1 MPCVAVHAGSVSQDQ
16 ERFAGDVLLG
26 LALNGRLVLDADEA
40 EARVAELRRT
50 LAYGYALLADPDYT
64 GPEDRLREILD
75 ELPKYVE
82 AFQQATK
89 SFTPR

>member
-1 MPCVAVHAGSVSQDQ
+1 MSQDHEQ
-16 ERFAGDVLLG
+16 FAGDVLLG
-26 LALNGRLVLDADEA
+26 LAHDGRLVLDADEA
-40 EARVAELRRT
+40 EARIAELRRT

-64 GPEDRLREILD
+64 GPEDRLRDILD

>member
-1 MPCVAVHAGSVSQDQ
+1 MSQDHEQ
-16 ERFAGDVLLG
+16 LAGDVLLS
-26 LALNGRLVLDADEA
+26 LAHDGRLVLDADEA

>member
-1 MPCVAVHAGSVSQDQ
+1 MSQDQ
-16 ERFAGDVLLG
+16 ELFAGDVLLG
-26 LALNGRLVLDADEA
+26 LAQNGRLVLDADEA

-64 GPEDRLREILD
+64 GPEGRLRELLD

-89 SFTPR
+89 FFTPR

>member
-1 MPCVAVHAGSVSQDQ
+1 MSQDQ
-16 ERFAGDVLLG
+16 ELFAGDVLLS
-26 LALNGRLVLDADEA
+26 LAQNGRLVVDADVA

-64 GPEDRLREILD
+64 GPEGRLRELLD

-82 AFQQATK
+82 AFQQAMK

>member
-1 MPCVAVHAGSVSQDQ
+1 MHAVTVSQDQ
-16 ERFAGDVLLG
+16 EHFAGDVLLS
-26 LALNGRLVLDADEA
+26 LARNGRLVLDADEA
-40 EARVAELRRT
+40 EARITELRRT
-50 LAYGYALLADPDYT
+50 LAFGYALLADPDYT
-64 GPEDRLREILD
+64 GPEGRLREILD

>member
-1 MPCVAVHAGSVSQDQ
+1 MACVAVHAGSVSQDQ
-16 ERFAGDVLLG
+16 ERLAGDVLLG
-26 LALNGRLVLDADEA
+26 LAHNGRLVLDAAEA